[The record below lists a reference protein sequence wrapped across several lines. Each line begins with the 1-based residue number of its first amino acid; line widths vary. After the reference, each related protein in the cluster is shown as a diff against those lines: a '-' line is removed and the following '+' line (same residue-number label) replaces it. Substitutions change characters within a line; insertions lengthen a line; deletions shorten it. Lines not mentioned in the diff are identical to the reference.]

1 MDVCSTVFRMNG
13 LLTLIVTNMK
23 IGVNPLD
30 NKKKLQSSILSHFKQ
45 DRNSNHIC
53 YELELRD

>member
-30 NKKKLQSSILSHFKQ
+30 NKKNCKVVFYLILNKTEIQ
-45 DRNSNHIC
+45 ITYVMN
-53 YELELRD
+53 